1 MNDRPPVTSK
11 IKSLHGRAPIVKT
24 ERNTSS
30 QIGVRV
36 LTVGEIRQPWGI
48 TTQFSDTTLRFPGLI
63 PDKSGLVQPVY
74 LAVPD
79 NYLVLANQKIANM
92 S

>member
-1 MNDRPPVTSK
+1 MAKFHPAHLS
-11 IKSLHGRAPIVKT
+11 
-24 ERNTSS
+24 
-30 QIGVRV
+30 
-36 LTVGEIRQPWGI
+36 VGEIRQPWGI

>member
-1 MNDRPPVTSK
+1 MDLSFLILFRAQQFVTE
-11 IKSLHGRAPIVKT
+11 
-24 ERNTSS
+24 ER
-30 QIGVRV
+30 R
-36 LTVGEIRQPWGI
+36 TVGEIRQPWGI

-79 NYLVLANQKIANM
+79 NYLVLANQKIANL

>member
-1 MNDRPPVTSK
+1 MAK
-11 IKSLHGRAPIVKT
+11 RAS
-24 ERNTSS
+24 RC
-30 QIGVRV
+30 Q
-36 LTVGEIRQPWGI
+36 LAVGEIRQPWGI

>member
-1 MNDRPPVTSK
+1 MNLQGRIWYYLNKKYLFRVK
-11 IKSLHGRAPIVKT
+11 IQLVG
-24 ERNTSS
+24 
-30 QIGVRV
+30 QIG
-36 LTVGEIRQPWGI
+36 TVPAG
-48 TTQFSDTTLRFPGLI
+48 LGLI
-63 PDKSGLVQPVY
+63 PDKSGLAQPVY

>member
-1 MNDRPPVTSK
+1 M
-11 IKSLHGRAPIVKT
+11 
-24 ERNTSS
+24 
-30 QIGVRV
+30 
-36 LTVGEIRQPWGI
+36 GEIRQPWGI

>member
-1 MNDRPPVTSK
+1 MKVSK
-11 IKSLHGRAPIVKT
+11 AVKMGL
-24 ERNTSS
+24 S
-30 QIGVRV
+30 